1 MARLFGTD
9 GVRGVANVEL
19 TPELAFKLGYAA
31 TKYFNRE
38 KNGVPKIIIG
48 RDTRRSGQMLE
59 AALAA
64 GICCAGGN
72 AHLLGVMPTPAVSFL
87 TSKVKANAGVVISAS
102 HNPFE
107 DNGIKFFS
115 QTGHKLPDAVEDE
128 IADIVAA
135 PIDYAHAAKGSA
147 VGQVFY
153 ETGLAEMYIKHILS
167 TAYTKLDGLKIVM
180 DCSNGANSE
189 IAPTILRSLGADVV
203 AIFNQPNGVNIND
216 GCGST
221 HLEALQKKV
230 VEVGAD
236 VGIANDG
243 DADRCLAV
251 TETGEVLDGDQIMLI
266 CALEL
271 MRRNKLKDNML
282 VATVMS
288 NVGMHKA
295 MKEYGGQTVKTSVGD
310 RYVLEE
316 MLKHDYNLGGEQSGH
331 IIFSEFAKTGD
342 GILTAV
348 QLLCAMVTQNKR
360 LSEMAGVMTKFPQIL
375 VNVRVKNKNGWQEN
389 QSIKDVIKKYQ
400 EELGDNGQILVRASG
415 TEPLI
420 RIMAEGPNQQRLENI
435 ANAIADVVVKELV

>member
-19 TPELAFKLGYAA
+19 TPELAFKLGFAAA
-31 TKYFNRE
+31 TYFGRE
-38 KNGVPKIIIG
+38 VSNPKLIIG

-59 AALAA
+59 CALCA
-64 GICCAGGN
+64 GICAAGGN
-72 AHLLGVMPTPAVSFL
+72 AHILGVMPTPAVSFL
-87 TSKVKANAGVVISAS
+87 TSVVGANAGVVISAS

-128 IADIVAA
+128 IAEIVAA
-135 PIDYAHAAKGSA
+135 PIDYTKTVRGSS
-147 VGQVFY
+147 VGQVIY
-153 ETGLAEMYIKHILS
+153 EHGMAELYIKHVIS
-167 TAYTKLDGLKIVM
+167 TAYTKLDGLKVVM

-189 IAPTILRSLGADVV
+189 IAPIILRSLGAEVV
-203 AIFNQPNGVNIND
+203 TIFNEPNGTNINN

-230 VEVGAD
+230 VEVGAH

-251 TETGEVLDGDQIMLI
+251 DENGVALDGDQIMLI

-271 MRRNKLKDNML
+271 MKRGKLKDNML

-288 NVGMHKA
+288 NVGLHQA
-295 MKEYGGQTVKTSVGD
+295 MKAAGGQTAKTAVGD

-316 MLKHDYNLGGEQSGH
+316 MLKHGYNLGGEQSGH
-331 IIFSEFAKTGD
+331 IIFSEYAKTGD

-348 QLLCAMVTQNKR
+348 QLLCAMVKNNVS
-360 LSEMAGVMTKFPQIL
+360 LSELSNVMTKYPQVL
-375 VNVRVKNKNGWQEN
+375 LNVRVADKNGWDKNVAIAE
-389 QSIKDVIKKYQ
+389 VIKKYQ
-400 EELGDNGQILVRASG
+400 EELGENGQILVRASG

-420 RIMAEGPNQQRLENI
+420 RIMAEGPNQERLEQI
-435 ANAIADVVVKELV
+435 TNAIADVVNKELE

>member
-31 TKYFNRE
+31 AKYFGRE
-38 KNGVPKIIIG
+38 VAQPELIIG

-64 GICCAGGN
+64 GICSAGGN

-87 TSKVKANAGVVISAS
+87 TSVVKANAGVVISAS

-115 QTGHKLPDAVEDE
+115 QTGHKLPDIVEDE
-128 IADIVAA
+128 IAAIVEA
-135 PIDYAHAAKGSA
+135 PIDYTQAVSGSS
-147 VGQVFY
+147 VGSIVY
-153 ETGLAEMYIKHILS
+153 EDNLAELYIKHIMG
-167 TAYTKLDGLKIVM
+167 TAYTKLNGIKVVM
-180 DCSNGANSE
+180 DCSNGANSQ
-189 IAPTILRSLGADVV
+189 IAPVILRGLGAEVIT
-203 AIFNQPNGVNIND
+203 IFNEPNGININN

-221 HLEALQKKV
+221 HLEALQQKV
-230 VEVGAD
+230 VEVGAH

-251 TETGEVLDGDQIMLI
+251 DENGEAMDGDQIMLI

-271 MRRNKLKDNML
+271 MKRGKLHDNML
-282 VATVMS
+282 VTTVMS
-288 NVGMHKA
+288 NVGLHQA
-295 MKEYGGQTVKTSVGD
+295 MKAQGGQTAKTKVGD

-316 MLKHDYNLGGEQSGH
+316 MMKHGYSLGGEQSGH
-331 IIFSEFAKTGD
+331 IIFSEYAKTGD

-348 QLLCAMVTQNKR
+348 QLLCAMVTNNKS
-360 LSEMAGVMTKFPQIL
+360 LSEMGAVMTKFPQVL
-375 VNVRVKNKNGWQEN
+375 LNVRVKNKNGW
-389 QSIKDVIKKYQ
+389 
-400 EELGDNGQILVRASG
+400 EE
-415 TEPLI
+415 
-420 RIMAEGPNQQRLENI
+420 
-435 ANAIADVVVKELV
+435 KESLSRKL

>member
-31 TKYFNRE
+31 AKYFGRE
-38 KNGVPKIIIG
+38 VSCPKIIIG

-59 AALAA
+59 SALAA
-64 GICCAGGN
+64 GICSAGGN

-87 TSKVKANAGVVISAS
+87 TSEVKANAGVVISAS

-115 QTGHKLPDAVEDE
+115 QTGYKLPDAVEDE
-128 IADIVAA
+128 IAAIVAA
-135 PIDYAHAAKGSA
+135 PIDYTQAVSGSS
-147 VGQVFY
+147 VGQIIH
-153 ETGLAEMYIKHILS
+153 EKDLSALYIKHILS
-167 TAYTKLDGLKIVM
+167 TAYAKLNGLKIVM

-189 IAPTILRSLGADVV
+189 IAPVILRSLGAEVV
-203 AIFNQPNGVNIND
+203 AIFNEPNGININN

-230 VEVGAD
+230 VEVGAH

-243 DADRCLAV
+243 DADRCLV
-251 TETGEVLDGDQIMLI
+251 VDENGEAMDGDQIMMV

-271 MRRNKLKDNML
+271 MKRNKLHDNML
-282 VATVMS
+282 VTTVMS
-288 NVGMHKA
+288 NVGLHQA
-295 MKEYGGQTVKTSVGD
+295 MKAHGGKTVKTAVGD

-316 MLKHDYNLGGEQSGH
+316 MLKHNYSIGGEQSGH

-348 QLLCAMVTQNKR
+348 QLLCAMVRNNKS
-360 LSEMAGVMTKFPQIL
+360 LSEMSGVMTKFPQIL
-375 VNVRVKNKNGWQEN
+375 LNVRVKNKNGWEEKAAIQE
-389 QSIKDVIKKYQ
+389 VIKKYQ
-400 EELGDNGQILVRASG
+400 EELGENGQILVRASG

-420 RIMAEGPNQQRLENI
+420 RIMAEGPKQERLEQI
-435 ANAIADVVVKELV
+435 ANAIADVVTKELA